1 MNTLSDEPICNET
14 DDILKRSSFVNNLAD
29 SIISWDKEKSLVIG
43 LYGKWGVG
51 KTSILNLTENKLKE
65 SNAPI
70 EIIKFNPWGYSESDD
85 LLNPFIKQISTQLS
99 KNKKNRN

>member
-70 EIIKFNPWGYSESDD
+70 EIIKFNPWRYSESDD
-85 LLNPFIKQISTQLS
+85 LLNPFIKQVSTQV
-99 KNKKNRN
+99 